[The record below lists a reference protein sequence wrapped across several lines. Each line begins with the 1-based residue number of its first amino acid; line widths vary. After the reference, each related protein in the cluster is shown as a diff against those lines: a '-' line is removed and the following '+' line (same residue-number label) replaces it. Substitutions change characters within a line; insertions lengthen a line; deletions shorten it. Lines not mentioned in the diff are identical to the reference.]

1 MAGRLSRTE
10 IEELQAVVETGNL
23 MAAAAKLQEKLKSLE
38 NTPLDIA
45 ITGPSGSGKSSFVNA
60 ILGLHDDDE
69 GAAETGVTQKTM
81 KPNAYPHPK
90 LSSVTIW
97 DLPGIGTPNFQPDK
111 YLKQVNF
118 NNYDFFIIMASERFT
133 SHHTNLAQEIQ
144 KMGKRFYYVRSKVDA
159 DLNAERRKRHFSKEK
174 TLHKIREDCIENLR
188 AVGEASPQVFLL
200 CNWELAD
207 YDFQLLQE
215 TLENELDAQKRH
227 VFILAMPNISAK
239 ILEKKKKTLQ
249 EQIWKQALWSCLI
262 AAVPLPFLSVECD
275 VNILVA
281 NMRQYCKSFG
291 LDDDSLKSLAK
302 QVRKSVDELKS
313 EIKTPLVKDI
323 TREEAL
329 KRLRE
334 ATGERMMTVKYF
346 ISVVPLIGS
355 GIAAK
360 RSYNIT
366 YEMLHTFLDEVTE
379 DAQRVL
385 KKALEGICQHGNNLR
400 ISARLWKPKHTG
412 FSKGNSYP
420 QTATSN
426 L

>member
-10 IEELQAVVETGNL
+10 IEELQAIVERGNL

-133 SHHTNLAQEIQ
+133 SHHTNLAQKIQ

-200 CNWELAD
+200 CNWDLAD

-239 ILEKKKKTLQ
+239 ILEKKKAELQ
-249 EQIWKQALWSCLI
+249 EHIWEAAIVSCVI
-262 AAVPLPFLSVECD
+262 GAVPVPGLSLICD
-275 VNILVA
+275 VALLVSHMILYSVA
-281 NMRQYCKSFG
+281 FG
-291 LDDDSLKSLAK
+291 LDDESLTRLAE
-302 QVRKSVDELKS
+302 QVDKPVAELKS
-313 EIKTPLVKDI
+313 AIIKSPLASEITHNFALTLLSRSACGALMVAEFLLKFIPALGSLAGGGISLVT
-323 TREEAL
+323 TRYML
-329 KRLRE
+329 K
-334 ATGERMMTVKYF
+334 
-346 ISVVPLIGS
+346 
-355 GIAAK
+355 
-360 RSYNIT
+360 N
-366 YEMLHTFLDEVTE
+366 FLDEAAE
-379 DAQRVL
+379 DAQKVL
-385 KKALEGICQHGNNLR
+385 AKALE
-400 ISARLWKPKHTG
+400 PKAKE
-412 FSKGNSYP
+412 FK
-420 QTATSN
+420 
-426 L
+426 